1 MKAKIITLTF
11 LLFIFGFGIA
21 GLVLDDREFSD
32 MENRLLAQSPE
43 VTYDAV
49 MKGEFQ
55 DKLES
60 YLSDQMPMR
69 DGLYSLKVDYERL
82 MMKTYQNGVYFAD
95 DGYLIQEYK
104 ENPAQISRNVQ
115 YINDFAQNVDVPIT
129 FMLVPTAT
137 AILSDKLPAGCLNDD
152 QMKSIDKVRESL
164 DSKINLVV
172 PDKKLREKAEDGEQQ
187 LFYRTDHHWTD
198 YGAAYGYYELYQAL
212 MPERAAADLSAGGA
226 IHTDDKGYEF
236 YGTLYSKAPSAFQQA
251 DTFYLPSHLARKC
264 YVTFAKKQ
272 EDPGTLVGMYDLTKL
287 ETKDKYAALFGG
299 NFSHF
304 TIHSDAGNKERILVI
319 KDSYANAVLPYLAE
333 IYSEIDVIDMR
344 YYHME
349 QQTVS
354 ELIKSEGVSQVVLLY
369 NMDFFNSDNNFLW
382 LD

>member
-1 MKAKIITLTF
+1 MMKAKIITLTF

-104 ENPAQISRNVQ
+104 ENPMQISRNVQ

-152 QMKSIDKVRESL
+152 QMKSIDKVREGL

-172 PDKKLREKAEDGEQQ
+172 PDEKLKQAAGSEQI
-187 LFYRTDHHWTD
+187 FYRTDHHWTAQ
-198 YGAAYGYYELYQAL
+198 GAYAGYEAL
-212 MPERAAADLSAGGA
+212 MESLGKPKARAKYEYD
-226 IHTDDKGYEF
+226 TFKGEF
-236 YGTLYSKAPSAFQQA
+236 YGTLYSKAPSALQESDSFTA
-251 DTFYLPSHLARKC
+251 PKNKEGNYAVS
-264 YVTFAKKQ
+264 FAKEQ
-272 EDPGTLVGMYDLTKL
+272 ENPRTLIGMYDPTKL
-287 ETKDKYAALFGG
+287 ETKDKYATLFGG

-304 TIHSDAGNKERILVI
+304 TIHTNAQNKERILVI
-319 KDSYANAVLPYLAE
+319 KDSYANAVLPFLADSYATIE
-333 IYSEIDVIDMR
+333 VIDMR

>member
-21 GLVLDDREFSD
+21 GLVLKDREFSD
-32 MENRLLAQSPE
+32 MENRMLAQSPE

-60 YLSDQMPMR
+60 YLSDQMPLR

-104 ENPAQISRNVQ
+104 ENPVQIGRNVQ
-115 YINDFAQNVDVPIT
+115 YINGFAQNVDVPIT
-129 FMLVPTAT
+129 FMLIPTAT
-137 AILSDKLPAGCLNDD
+137 AVLNDKLPAGCLNDD
-152 QMKSIDKVRESL
+152 QMESIEKVRESL
-164 DSKINLVV
+164 DSKIELIV
-172 PDKKLREKAEDGEQQ
+172 PDEKLKSAAQSEQV
-187 LFYRTDHHWTD
+187 FYRTDHHWTAQ
-198 YGAAYGYYELYQAL
+198 GAYAGYEAL
-212 MPERAAADLSAGGA
+212 MEALGRPKAHS
-226 IHTDDKGYEF
+226 KYEYNTFSGKF
-236 YGTLYSKAPSAFQQA
+236 YGTLYSKAPSAMQEA
-251 DTFYLPSHLARKC
+251 DKFTAPKNIEGSYAVS
-264 YVTFAKKQ
+264 FAKEQ
-272 EDPGTLVGMYDLTKL
+272 ENAHLLIGMYDPTKL
-287 ETKDKYAALFGG
+287 ETKDKYATLFGG

-304 TIHSDAGNKERILVI
+304 TIHSNAQNKERILVI
-319 KDSYANAVLPYLAE
+319 KDSYANALLPYLAD
-333 IYSEIDVIDMR
+333 SFATIDVIDMR

-349 QQTVS
+349 EQTVS
-354 ELIKSEGVSQVVLLY
+354 ELIKSEGISQVVLLY
-369 NMDFFNSDNNFLW
+369 NMDFLNSDNNFLW